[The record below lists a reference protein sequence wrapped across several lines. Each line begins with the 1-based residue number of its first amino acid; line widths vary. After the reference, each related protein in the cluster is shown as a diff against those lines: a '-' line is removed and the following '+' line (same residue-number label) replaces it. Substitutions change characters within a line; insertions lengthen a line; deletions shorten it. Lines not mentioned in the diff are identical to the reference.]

1 MLQAREYCVHHAVD
15 MGVAVFVGKA
25 ALCRNHEA
33 CGKQATFGYK
43 GERPIYC
50 KACISEDLK
59 DTLID
64 VRSQRC
70 ELEGCDTQPSFGKPG
85 DNIKCGAIHS
95 SLSEAVVVLYCACR
109 IILNAKGN

>member
-15 MGVAVFVGKA
+15 VGTAVLLGA
-25 ALCRNHEA
+25 AARCRNHEA
-33 CGKQATFGYK
+33 CSKQANFGYR

-50 KACISEDLK
+50 KTCIPEDLK

-70 ELEGCDTQPSFGKPG
+70 EHEGCDTQPSFGKPG
-85 DNIKCGAIHS
+85 DKVSAA
-95 SLSEAVVVLYCACR
+95 LFTAVFPEQ
-109 IILNAKGN
+109 